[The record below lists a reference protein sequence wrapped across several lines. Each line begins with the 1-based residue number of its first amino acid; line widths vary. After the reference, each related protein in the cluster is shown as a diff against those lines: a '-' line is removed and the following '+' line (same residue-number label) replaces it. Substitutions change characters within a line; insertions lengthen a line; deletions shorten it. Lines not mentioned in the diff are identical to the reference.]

1 MREGMKRRGRI
12 LLLWAFGCVL
22 SATLAGWSVPSYSQQ
37 YIQGAFVDDFER
49 SALCVDWYSGNWEF
63 WVLNGS
69 GSPSYFYGEGTVTSG
84 PGYMRLVGI
93 PGGPYTINLTYYTNV
108 NRAVATFGCR
118 LCRPSAVGSALYDK
132 DTTDDEWYCGGESRP
147 N

>member
-1 MREGMKRRGRI
+1 MGIRVCPKRHPGGVERAI
-12 LLLWAFGCVL
+12 LFPTVHTG
-22 SATLAGWSVPSYSQQ
+22 SVCAK
-37 YIQGAFVDDFER
+37 IDFER